1 MPKQK
6 TRKSLTRRFR
16 ITKNGKVL
24 RGRAFN
30 RHLKGPKTKRRIRRL
45 RAKRQVTGF
54 YAKKLKKAMG
64 K

>member
-24 RGRAFN
+24 RRRAFT
-30 RHLKGPKTKRRIRRL
+30 RHLKASKSKRNIRRL

-54 YAKKLKKAMG
+54 YAKKLKKVMG
-64 K
+64 R